1 MRNATQSL
9 AIGVAILLAAVPV
22 FWIAVLT
29 WNAFDGLT
37 SMPKHYIA
45 WSSAYAVW
53 WVGFGAAIVFARKC
67 SARGQRPWRQL
78 TILLPFAAGLIA
90 VAWLEVQSW
99 SDPKHLFPPGFFA
112 APYVIAAGAGWVV
125 RMLSNPTVETD
136 AQQAARGSL

>member
-1 MRNATQSL
+1 MRNAAQSL

-29 WNAFDGLT
+29 WNAFDGLA
-37 SMPKHYIA
+37 SMPKHYIG
-45 WSSAYAVW
+45 WSLAYVVW
-53 WVGFGAAIVFARKC
+53 WVGFVAAIVLARKF

-78 TILLPFAAGLIA
+78 AILLPFAAGLIA

-99 SDPKHLFPPGFFA
+99 YDAKHLFPPGFFV
-112 APYVIAAGAGWVV
+112 APYVIAIGAGWVV